1 MRQEGNHIAF
11 YASEADRRL
20 SAHRA
25 RSGWSGPRWP
35 ALEPGGRGRDAQ
47 AEVAFMAR
55 TLFGGAD
62 GRTVIERI
70 DRRIDRLP
78 GLEHLALVTR
88 ALERY
93 GPPDPGELRRR
104 PRP

>member
-1 MRQEGNHIAF
+1 
-11 YASEADRRL
+11 
-20 SAHRA
+20 
-25 RSGWSGPRWP
+25 
-35 ALEPGGRGRDAQ
+35 
-47 AEVAFMAR
+47 MAR

-93 GPPDPGELRRR
+93 DRAARPPASRVVARAA
-104 PRP
+104 